1 MKRKNKVCLYLGLG
15 LFLIGLVSAI
25 LYKKDHTAGSIAVN
39 SGIREEMV
47 YPIGLPAGIYLKT
60 KGVMVIDTV
69 TVENQQGELMN
80 PAKGKINAGD
90 YITKFNDIIVGN
102 KAQLQYLI
110 KSNRNKKIILSV
122 DSKKTRKKVPLTPVK
137 NKAGEYQLGLWIRD
151 DMQSI
156 GTISFV
162 TEENEFF
169 SLGHGICDVDTGKL
183 LSSDEGVIYHANI
196 WGVKKGEA
204 GNPGGLCGSIDY
216 DESEKIGT
224 ISHNTTNGIWGTLN
238 PQDAQAL
245 KEEKVKIA
253 YGEKVQCGEAKIKLT
268 LQGKVSYYAIEI
280 IHVDLKRKEKN
291 MIIKITDKKLLK
303 KTNGIVQGMSGCPI
317 LQNNRLIGI
326 VTHVM
331 VNHPDYGY
339 GILID
344 KISH

>member
-1 MKRKNKVCLYLGLG
+1 MKRKNKIGLYLVLG
-15 LFLIGLVSAI
+15 LLLIGLISAI
-25 LYKKDHTAGSIAVN
+25 LYKKDHLSGSIAVN
-39 SGIREEMV
+39 SGIQEEAV

-110 KSNRNKKIILSV
+110 KNNGNKKIILSV
-122 DSKKTRKKVPLTPVK
+122 VSKKSQKKVPLTPVK

-183 LSSDEGVIYHANI
+183 LSSEEGVMYHANI
-196 WGVKKGEA
+196 WGIKKGEA

-216 DESEKIGT
+216 DESEKIGK
-224 ISHNTTNGIWGTLN
+224 ISHNTTNGIWGILN
-238 PQDAQAL
+238 PKDAQAF

-253 YGEKVQCGEAKIKLT
+253 YGEKVQCGEAKIKLI
-268 LQGKVSYYAIEI
+268 LQGKASYYTIEI
-280 IHVDLKRKEKN
+280 IHVDGKRKEKN
-291 MIIKITDKKLLK
+291 MIIKITDKNLLK